1 METDREKKE
10 LQQKIIELELKL
22 SENAQ
27 DEEHAQRPQNDPNP
41 AYLRDLRNQ
50 IIDLHE
56 NINLYKKIIDQLP
69 SNLSVA
75 IKGGI
80 DQLTTFKTESLKR
93 QISAKSDIIKEQ
105 RKQISNLTAQ
115 VELDALKLTEL
126 NEHRLEREMEVKFL
140 MAKLKRLEN
149 GNDPQSCIPFQD
161 TPGVHQ
167 LSVSCSSTF
176 DVLCDSTAAGPGWTV
191 VQQRVDGREDF
202 FRDWAT
208 YRAGFGSLDGDFFL
222 GLERI
227 YRLTVAQPHELH
239 IHIESFDGAVHAA
252 RYDHFQLA
260 GEEDQYRLIHLGH
273 FSGNASEDRLSLSKG
288 QKFSTFDRDNDQWA
302 GDSCALK
309 NHAAW
314 WFNHCTFR

>member
-1 METDREKKE
+1 MEADREKKE
-10 LQQKIIELELKL
+10 LRQKIIELELKL
-22 SENAQ
+22 SESDD
-27 DEEHAQRPQNDPNP
+27 DEEEVRPQNDPNP

-69 SNLSVA
+69 NNLSMA
-75 IKGGI
+75 IKGEI
-80 DQLTTFKTESLKR
+80 DQLATFKTESLKR
-93 QISAKSDIIKEQ
+93 QIASKTDIIKEQ
-105 RKQISNLTAQ
+105 RKQISSLAAQ
-115 VELDALKLTEL
+115 VELDKLKHSEL
-126 NEHRLEREMEVKFL
+126 NEQRLEREIEVKYL
-140 MAKLKRLEN
+140 TAKLKRLEN
-149 GNDPQSCIPFQD
+149 GNEPQSCLPFQD

-176 DVLCDSTAAGPGWTV
+176 DVLCDTTVAGPGWTV

-227 YRLTVAQPHELH
+227 YRLTIAQPNELL
-239 IHIESFDGAVHAA
+239 IHIESFDGSVTFAH
-252 RYDHFQLA
+252 YDHFQLA
-260 GEEDQYRLIHLGH
+260 GEEDQYRMTHLGH
-273 FSGNASEDRLSLSKG
+273 FSGNTSEDRLSLSKG
-288 QKFSTFDRDNDQWA
+288 QKFSTYDRDNDQWA